1 MPSGLVFHEGNSFS
15 FDCLCNNCSWHSL
28 CLASLFESCFDLVK
42 VISINIDHMEVKC
55 LEFLIDRIWRVNVC
69 NLSIDLKVVIVND
82 HYQVVQLSVSC

>member
-55 LEFLIDRIWRVNVC
+55 FEFFINGIG
-69 NLSIDLKVVIVND
+69 
-82 HYQVVQLSVSC
+82 